1 VNVSVRVKL
10 LRFIFLFDRFFLSLI
25 IFSKIDSVFF
35 FHVVIHVEVIGKKKK
50 KEKNIRCTLKF

>member
-1 VNVSVRVKL
+1 L

-50 KEKNIRCTLKF
+50 KKKTLDVH